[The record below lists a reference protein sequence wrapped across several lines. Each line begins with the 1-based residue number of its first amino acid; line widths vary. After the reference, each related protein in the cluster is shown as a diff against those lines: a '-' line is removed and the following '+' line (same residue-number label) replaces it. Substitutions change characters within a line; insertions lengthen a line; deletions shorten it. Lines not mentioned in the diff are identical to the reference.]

1 MILIATDRIQKF
13 QCKDLVE
20 IIPDQPITVITII
33 VLRNTG
39 ATPQTTSSALYIRL
53 RHNPS

>member
-39 ATPQTTSSALYIRL
+39 ATPQTTSSALYICL